1 MSRFTAAFALS
12 CLLGCGSF
20 ACGSSTSRAFDA
32 AAGGAAPGDGKPGAP
47 AGNFSPDGG
56 AAPGDAVIG
65 HLRGTVRA
73 PNGTIPIAG
82 ALLYLSKDRPAP
94 TSAKV
99 YCDACVHLA
108 AGQLHALSDATGAYD
123 LPVTVGGKQYLVIQ
137 KGGFRAVREITVSAG
152 DVTLND
158 PTTQLPSK
166 SQPEIG
172 DEVPRMTVVH
182 GAYDDIESSLQKLGI
197 DPSAIDVV
205 QSALIGVAAKDFLTD
220 ATRVNDRHIVF
231 LPCGDYT
238 QPAPNTDL
246 STDPAIQANLKAF
259 VEAGG
264 RLYVTDWHY
273 DFIAR
278 TFPGFIDFTGASQ
291 TACSGC
297 GHTDYDAA
305 ASITDPTLAS
315 WMTAQS
321 LGSFTLQRNYT
332 GIDGVNATASTDAVG
347 APAMVT
353 PKVWVSGSKAS
364 GPAKPATVS
373 FEQGCGRVLFST
385 YHTEP
390 STLALTPQERA
401 LLGVL
406 LEVNVCTASE
416 TGVVVN

>member
-1 MSRFTAAFALS
+1 MYRFTSAVLLS
-12 CLLGCGSF
+12 CLV
-20 ACGSSTSRAFDA
+20 ACGSSSSSRAFDPA
-32 AAGGAAPGDGKPGAP
+32 PAGPGAESDAGPGAP
-47 AGNFSPDGG
+47 AGDFSPDGG
-56 AAPGDAVIG
+56 ASATAVIG

-82 ALLYLSKDRPAP
+82 ALLYLSKDKPAP
-94 TSAKV
+94 TSTKV
-99 YCDACVHLA
+99 YCDQCVHLA

-123 LPVTVGGKQYLVIQ
+123 LPVTTAGKQYLVIQ
-137 KGGFRAVREITVSAG
+137 KGGFRAVREITVKAG
-152 DVTLND
+152 DTTLND

-166 SQPEIG
+166 TQPDVG

-182 GAYDDIESSLQKLGI
+182 GQYDDIESSLMKLGI

-205 QSALIGVAAKDFLTD
+205 ESALIGVAAKEFLTD

-278 TFPGFIDFTGASQ
+278 TFPGFIDFAGASQ

-305 ASITDPTLAS
+305 ASVTDPALAS

-332 GIDGVNATASTDAVG
+332 GIDGVNATATTDAAG
-347 APAMVT
+347 APKTVT
-353 PKVWVSGSKAS
+353 PKVWVSGSKAN